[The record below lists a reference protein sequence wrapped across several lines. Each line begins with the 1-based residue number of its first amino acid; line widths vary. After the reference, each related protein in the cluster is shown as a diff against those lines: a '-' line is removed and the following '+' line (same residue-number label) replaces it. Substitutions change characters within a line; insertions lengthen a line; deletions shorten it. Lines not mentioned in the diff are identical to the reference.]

1 MDIDLLSRMVK
12 ELILDQDRV
21 VLPGLGTFVAEM
33 VPAAF
38 SDRGYT
44 VNPPY
49 RKLYF
54 RHRLDE
60 DNSLA
65 RLYSTSN
72 NISLEL
78 AESILTDFLNE
89 LRQVLK
95 EKKVVVFPGLG
106 RLRATKENNFFFVPD
121 EDLDIYP
128 EGIGLEPVS
137 MKTHQE
143 SGKELTE
150 AVENLMS
157 IIDSGEHREDL
168 ANMPEVPSDAA
179 VPAGVEEM
187 QSPEAADD
195 EVLTQEEVIDSGTD
209 NDADGIMPGNTAE
222 TYDADDDGSVGE
234 EDAGTSGDVLETDN
248 TPGPVAA
255 GVADVTE
262 SETCEVVAAGV
273 ADVTESETG
282 EVVAAGVADVT
293 ESETCEVV
301 AAGVADVAAGDDTGL
316 PVKDLS
322 ADNAAEAAEDT
333 GAAGKKTVLVRALK
347 IAAVCIAVIVAL
359 LVIFAVLGQT
369 FPGMFDNLLYNK
381 EQLRILDS
389 VAR

>member
-157 IIDSGEHREDL
+157 IIDSGERREDL
-168 ANMPEVPSDAA
+168 ANMPEVSSDAA

-195 EVLTQEEVIDSGTD
+195 EALTQEKVIDSGTD

-222 TYDADDDGSVGE
+222 TSDTDDYGSVGE

-248 TPGPVAA
+248 TPRPVAA
-255 GVADVTE
+255 GVADVLE

-273 ADVTESETG
+273 ADVPESETG
-282 EVVAAGVADVT
+282 G
-293 ESETCEVV
+293 VV

-322 ADNAAEAAEDT
+322 AENAAEAAEDT

>member
-1 MDIDLLSRMVK
+1 MVK

-157 IIDSGEHREDL
+157 IIDSGERREDL

-195 EVLTQEEVIDSGTD
+195 EVLTQEEEVIDSGTD
-209 NDADGIMPGNTAE
+209 NEADGIMPGNTAE
-222 TYDADDDGSVGE
+222 TSDTDDDGSVGE

-248 TPGPVAA
+248 TPEPVAA
-255 GVADVTE
+255 GVTA
-262 SETCEVVAAGV
+262 
-273 ADVTESETG
+273 VTESETG
-282 EVVAAGVADVT
+282 GVVAAGMTDVT
-293 ESETCEVV
+293 
-301 AAGVADVAAGDDTGL
+301 AGDDTGL

-322 ADNAAEAAEDT
+322 AENAAQTAEDT

>member
-157 IIDSGEHREDL
+157 IIDSGERREDL

-187 QSPEAADD
+187 QSPEAVDD

-222 TYDADDDGSVGE
+222 TSDTDDDGSVGE

-255 GVADVTE
+255 GVADVPE

-273 ADVTESETG
+273 T
-282 EVVAAGVADVT
+282 DVT

-301 AAGVADVAAGDDTGL
+301 AAGVTDVAAGDDTGL

>member
-1 MDIDLLSRMVK
+1 MVK

-65 RLYSTSN
+65 RLYSISN

-157 IIDSGEHREDL
+157 IIDSGERREDL

-222 TYDADDDGSVGE
+222 TSDTDDDGSVGE

-255 GVADVTE
+255 GVADVP
-262 SETCEVVAAGV
+262 
-273 ADVTESETG
+273 
-282 EVVAAGVADVT
+282 

-333 GAAGKKTVLVRALK
+333 GAARKKTVLVRALK

-381 EQLRILDS
+381 EQLRILDL

>member
-157 IIDSGEHREDL
+157 IIDSGERREDL

-222 TYDADDDGSVGE
+222 TSDADDDGSVGE

-262 SETCEVVAAGV
+262 SETG
-273 ADVTESETG
+273 
-282 EVVAAGVADVT
+282 
-293 ESETCEVV
+293 EVV

>member
-1 MDIDLLSRMVK
+1 MVK

-157 IIDSGEHREDL
+157 IIDSGERREDL

-222 TYDADDDGSVGE
+222 TSDADDDGSVGE
-234 EDAGTSGDVLETDN
+234 ENEGTSGDVLETDN

-262 SETCEVVAAGV
+262 SETVGVVAAGV
-273 ADVTESETG
+273 T
-282 EVVAAGVADVT
+282 
-293 ESETCEVV
+293 
-301 AAGVADVAAGDDTGL
+301 DVAAGDDTGL

>member
-65 RLYSTSN
+65 RLYSISN

-157 IIDSGEHREDL
+157 IIDSGERREDL

-222 TYDADDDGSVGE
+222 TSDTDDDGSVGE

-255 GVADVTE
+255 GVADVP
-262 SETCEVVAAGV
+262 
-273 ADVTESETG
+273 
-282 EVVAAGVADVT
+282 

-333 GAAGKKTVLVRALK
+333 GAARKKTVLVRALK

-381 EQLRILDS
+381 EQLRILDL

>member
-157 IIDSGEHREDL
+157 IIDSGERREDL

-195 EVLTQEEVIDSGTD
+195 EVLTQEEEVIDSGTD
-209 NDADGIMPGNTAE
+209 NEADGIMPGNTAE
-222 TYDADDDGSVGE
+222 ASDADDDGSVGE
-234 EDAGTSGDVLETDN
+234 EDAGTSWDVLETDN

-262 SETCEVVAAGV
+262 SETGGVVAAGV
-273 ADVTESETG
+273 T
-282 EVVAAGVADVT
+282 
-293 ESETCEVV
+293 
-301 AAGVADVAAGDDTGL
+301 DVAAGADTGL

-322 ADNAAEAAEDT
+322 AENAAEAAEDT

>member
-1 MDIDLLSRMVK
+1 MVK

-157 IIDSGEHREDL
+157 IIDSGERREDL

-195 EVLTQEEVIDSGTD
+195 EVLTREEVIDSGTD
-209 NDADGIMPGNTAE
+209 NDADGNMPGNTAK
-222 TYDADDDGSVGE
+222 TSDADDDGSVGE
-234 EDAGTSGDVLETDN
+234 EDAGTSWDVLETDN
-248 TPGPVAA
+248 TPEPVAA
-255 GVADVTE
+255 GAADVTE
-262 SETCEVVAAGV
+262 SETDEVVAAGV
-273 ADVTESETG
+273 T
-282 EVVAAGVADVT
+282 
-293 ESETCEVV
+293 
-301 AAGVADVAAGDDTGL
+301 DVAAGADTGL

-322 ADNAAEAAEDT
+322 AENAAEAAEDT

>member
-157 IIDSGEHREDL
+157 IIDSGERREDL

-222 TYDADDDGSVGE
+222 TSDADDDGSVGE
-234 EDAGTSGDVLETDN
+234 ENEGTSGDVLETDN

-262 SETCEVVAAGV
+262 SETVGVVAAGV
-273 ADVTESETG
+273 T
-282 EVVAAGVADVT
+282 
-293 ESETCEVV
+293 
-301 AAGVADVAAGDDTGL
+301 DVAAGDDTGL

>member
-157 IIDSGEHREDL
+157 IIDSGERREDL

-222 TYDADDDGSVGE
+222 TSDADDDGSVGE

-262 SETCEVVAAGV
+262 SET
-273 ADVTESETG
+273 G
-282 EVVAAGVADVT
+282 EVVAAGVT
-293 ESETCEVV
+293 
-301 AAGVADVAAGDDTGL
+301 DVAAGDDTGL

-333 GAAGKKTVLVRALK
+333 GAAGKKAGLVRALK

>member
-157 IIDSGEHREDL
+157 IIDSGERREDL

-222 TYDADDDGSVGE
+222 TSDADDDGSVGE

-273 ADVTESETG
+273 T
-282 EVVAAGVADVT
+282 
-293 ESETCEVV
+293 
-301 AAGVADVAAGDDTGL
+301 DVAAGDDTGL

>member
-157 IIDSGEHREDL
+157 IIDSGERREDL
-168 ANMPEVPSDAA
+168 ANMPEVSSDAA

-222 TYDADDDGSVGE
+222 TSDADDDGSVGE
-234 EDAGTSGDVLETDN
+234 EDAGTSVDVLETDN
-248 TPGPVAA
+248 TPRPVAA

-262 SETCEVVAAGV
+262 SETG
-273 ADVTESETG
+273 G
-282 EVVAAGVADVT
+282 VVAAGVADVT

-301 AAGVADVAAGDDTGL
+301 AAGVTDVAAGDDTGL